1 MKKNIIIVLVGL
13 LGVVVGIVIAMFINI
28 YGLKIVNIE
37 RGMDGEMV
45 ETQVL
50 CFKNCYY
57 VEYEDEIQQ

>member
-1 MKKNIIIVLVGL
+1 MKKNSIIGLVGL
-13 LGVVVGIVIAMFINI
+13 LGVIFGVILAMFINV

-45 ETQVL
+45 EAQVL

-57 VEYEDEIQQ
+57 VEYEDEIQ

>member
-1 MKKNIIIVLVGL
+1 MKKNIIIGIVGL
-13 LGVVVGIVIAMFINI
+13 LGFAIGVVLAMFINI

-45 ETQVL
+45 EIQVL

-57 VEYEDEIQQ
+57 VEYEDEIQ